1 MKIKKAFKIINE
13 NINESDFTGVIDVE
27 SIREAEDILNVRFPQ
42 SYKDFLKK
50 YGCGDIFGIEFFGII
65 SDDEI
70 EADGIPSVV
79 WLT

>member
-42 SYKDFLKK
+42 SYKDFLK
-50 YGCGDIFGIEFFGII
+50 
-65 SDDEI
+65 
-70 EADGIPSVV
+70 
-79 WLT
+79 